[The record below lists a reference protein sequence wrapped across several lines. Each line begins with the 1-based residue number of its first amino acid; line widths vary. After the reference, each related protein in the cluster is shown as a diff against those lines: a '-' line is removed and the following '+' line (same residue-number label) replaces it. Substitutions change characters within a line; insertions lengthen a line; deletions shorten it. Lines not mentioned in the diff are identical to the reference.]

1 MRVRDSLLPGTSP
14 EVLPPSVVFT
24 SAPVIRRARRMA
36 LARDIL
42 DILLL
47 LAVDYFFV
55 SWPYARLPLMNRYD
69 SLELLVVVNAIFA
82 GYLWI
87 ARAFPRWRARRVA
100 GSWSPRE
107 QERLMVSL
115 QSRASR

>member
-1 MRVRDSLLPGTSP
+1 M
-14 EVLPPSVVFT
+14 
-24 SAPVIRRARRMA
+24 IRRARRRA

-47 LAVDYFFV
+47 LAVDYLFV
-55 SWPYARLPLMNRYD
+55 HWPYARLPLMNRHD
-69 SLELLVVVNAIFA
+69 SLELLVAVNALFA

-100 GSWSPRE
+100 GSWTPRE

-115 QSRASR
+115 QSRARR

>member
-1 MRVRDSLLPGTSP
+1 MRLAVRVSKHATARS
-14 EVLPPSVVFT
+14 PPSGYLAGGPT
-24 SAPVIRRARRMA
+24 AECRLHLGAGDPAGAARRA
-36 LARDIL
+36 
-42 DILLL
+42 
-47 LAVDYFFV
+47 DYFFV
-55 SWPYARLPLMNRYD
+55 HWPYARLPLMNRHD
-69 SLELLVVVNAIFA
+69 SLELLVAVNAVFA

-100 GSWSPRE
+100 GTWSSRE